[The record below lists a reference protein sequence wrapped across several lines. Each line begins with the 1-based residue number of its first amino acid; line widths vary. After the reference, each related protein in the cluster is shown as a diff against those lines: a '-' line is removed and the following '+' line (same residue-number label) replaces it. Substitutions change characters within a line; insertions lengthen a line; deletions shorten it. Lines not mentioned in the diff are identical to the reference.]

1 MKKQLPLLDLHSIHQ
16 VKLSFIVIP
25 VHVGTYSGTK
35 RRASQDHG
43 VTQIQAYNNEVK
55 KNTINLYTT
64 NLLTDFDYK
73 YTIYKW

>member
-25 VHVGTYSGTK
+25 VHVKYSGTK
-35 RRASQDHG
+35 RHASQDHG
-43 VTQIQAYNNEVK
+43 ATQRQTYNNEVK
-55 KNTINLYTT
+55 KNTINLYST